1 MASFAFQ
8 LGEAL
13 KPVRTMRTY
22 LEDFVIAMPGQELV
36 SGVHSVD
43 VEPIVAAIPSYRL
56 VFRDGTGDVHHE
68 TTVRYSESGA
78 DAPPI
83 VPSAGLEPWPFEA
96 TAAYETVL
104 GTATDRR
111 AILNLEGVS
120 EEGGMALL
128 RNAASLGWP
137 MKGFPK
143 GFDPAAFEG
152 LLQLAELWTHQKAG
166 AMQRLASMG
175 QMVVHSLE
183 AFPERM
189 RSAFRAQRTEKGT
202 LFDFI
207 LATEEGDLVAELREV
222 QFDAH
227 GA

>member
-1 MASFAFQ
+1 
-8 LGEAL
+8 
-13 KPVRTMRTY
+13 MRAY
-22 LEDFVIAMPGQELV
+22 LEDFVITLPGQEMAA
-36 SGVHSVD
+36 GAHSVD

-56 VFRDGTGDVHHE
+56 VFRDNDGAVHHE
-68 TTVRYSESGA
+68 TIVRYSENGA
-78 DAPPI
+78 GSPPQ
-83 VPSAGLEPWPFEA
+83 VPSGGLEPWPLEVG
-96 TAAYETVL
+96 TAYDTVL

-111 AILNLEGVS
+111 AILNLEGLS

-128 RNAASLGWP
+128 RSAASLGWP
-137 MKGFPK
+137 MKDFVK

-166 AMQRLASMG
+166 AMQRLAGMG

-183 AFPERM
+183 TIPERM
-189 RSAFRAQRTEKGT
+189 RSAFRARKTERGT

-207 LATEEGDLVAELREV
+207 IATEEGDLVAELREV
-222 QFDAH
+222 QFDAP